1 MAEVN
6 EKKKFKPHIGI
17 YILNLMLISYV
28 WHSKDSFVIY
38 DWLYTILNVFA
49 RL

>member
-6 EKKKFKPHIGI
+6 EKKKSSNRTLAFI
-17 YILNLMLISYV
+17 YLTLISYV

-38 DWLYTILNVFA
+38 DWLYTILNVFPP
-49 RL
+49 L